1 VVEDFRIA
9 VSKVFWGPRGR
20 RDHGRR
26 FRPQAR
32 VAASTERLMSAVQAA
47 SRPSPTTAAK
57 IVLEFQYFPA

>member
-1 VVEDFRIA
+1 
-9 VSKVFWGPRGR
+9 
-20 RDHGRR
+20 
-26 FRPQAR
+26 